1 MKSHEKT
8 SREYDAM
15 IIPVFIQMLEDPVEH
30 AWMETLY
37 IQHRKLMMSAATYY
51 LSNSHNVEDVVN
63 DSIIKLYEKI
73 DLLRTLDSNALKAY
87 IVTAV
92 RNTAFNYLRK
102 QKSISQH
109 FLYLSD
115 YSEETICADDDVE
128 RTVESR
134 DQLTMVRRLINC
146 LPEKEQCAMRLKIEG
161 GLDNEEIAGI
171 MNTSPSNVRQLISR
185 ARKHIQEALCR
196 EEVRA

>member
-1 MKSHEKT
+1 MRSHEQT

-30 AWMETLY
+30 EWMETLY
-37 IQHRKLMMSAATYY
+37 IQHRKLMMSASHYY
-51 LSNSHNVEDVVN
+51 LSNSQYVEDVVN
-63 DSIIKLYEKI
+63 DSIIRLYEKI

-87 IVTAV
+87 IVTVV

-115 YSEETICADDDVE
+115 YSAETICADDNVE
-128 RTVESR
+128 QTVESR
-134 DQLTMVRRLINC
+134 DQLALVRILING
-146 LPEKEQCAMRLKIEG
+146 LPEKEQCAIRLKIEG
-161 GLDNEEIAGI
+161 GLEYEEIAEI